1 MKRPS
6 CLLCVA
12 VVFLG
17 LLLSKQT
24 VFAQADI
31 TLRFLDAA
39 SGRPIKGISVS
50 VDAWDENRGRQ
61 KPQPRGVLKINKNS
75 QVIKTDKDGEGVFRL
90 YQEPS
95 LKTLYVTSAGE
106 LRGCSKNEFSIDEV
120 LRSGVVANYK
130 PDNHKWCVPLKAQAT
145 AKPGE
150 IVIFD
155 KRMTVWDRMRQEIP

>member
-1 MKRPS
+1 MRCSS
-6 CLLCVA
+6 CLLCAA

-17 LLLSKQT
+17 PLLSKQT
-24 VFAQADI
+24 ILAQAPI

-61 KPQPRGVLKINKNS
+61 KPQPDGILKINKNS
-75 QVIKTDKDGEGVFRL
+75 QVIKDGEGIFRL

-95 LKTLYVTSAGE
+95 LKTLYVTSVGE

-150 IVIFD
+150 IFIFD